1 MLDQSFSSSNF
12 NKLFL
17 KENRK
22 GNFDKSHFTQE
33 YLDKHQEF
41 KTTVGAK
48 INLKKTRILSKEELD
63 EFAEN
68 LESINNE
75 KEEIRLSIFEDYSNT
90 INNHNTPFQFKIICN
105 SSKEVYTVE
114 NDPASYYAVKQ
125 LQRNIHKTFKV
136 IQADRNKIIKQIF
149 NIASDGFPKII
160 IKTDIKSFYE
170 SIPQD
175 KLFKK
180 IENNTLLS
188 PFSKKLIKRLF
199 YEFEDKKD
207 KTKISLG
214 KGVPRGIGISAYLSE
229 LYMRDIDNE
238 IKALE
243 DVIYYARYV
252 DDIIVIICPKTES
265 KKRDYL
271 SEIRAIVSKNLLELK
286 DGTDGKEN
294 KTQEILLFQNE
305 NKNRKDFDS
314 DEFKYLGYKF
324 ILKHFPKNCKT
335 DLTIEISDNKIKE
348 KYIDRLDAIVKAY
361 NNDAKYNEKEARNIM
376 FTRLKFLTGNF
387 HLNNNK
393 RNIKSGVFYSNKM
406 LELNHNNFE
415 SLNTLNLELN
425 KKIKTLSP
433 PKGIKNKNDNFK
445 EKLINHILS
454 NYDFKKGFENK
465 EKFFYTFSFNSNEAS
480 FYSKKFK
487 RVTNKFEVIKSIWK

>member
-12 NKLFL
+12 NKIFL

-22 GNFDKSHFTQE
+22 GNFDKSHFTEE
-33 YLDKHQEF
+33 YLKKHQEF
-41 KTTVGAK
+41 KNIVGEK
-48 INLKKTRILSKEELD
+48 LNLKKTRALTEEELD
-63 EFAEN
+63 NFAER
-68 LESINNE
+68 LEKINNE
-75 KEEIRLSIFEDYSNT
+75 KEEIRLSVFEDYSNV
-90 INNHNTPFQFKIICN
+90 INNQNTPFQFKIVYN
-105 SSKEVYTVE
+105 STKEVYTVE
-114 NDPASYYAVKQ
+114 NDAASYYAIKQ
-125 LQRNIHKTFKV
+125 LQRNIYKTFKV

-149 NIASDGFPKII
+149 NIASDGFPKVI

-207 KTKISLG
+207 KTKIPLG

-229 LYMRDIDNE
+229 LYMRDIDKE
-238 IKALE
+238 IKTLE

-271 SEIRAIVSKNLLELK
+271 SEIKRIVNENLLELK
-286 DGTDGKEN
+286 DGSDGEESKTKEIPLFENKEN
-294 KTQEILLFQNE
+294 NDPISE
-305 NKNRKDFDS
+305 
-314 DEFKYLGYKF
+314 EFKYLGYKF
-324 ILKHFPKNCKT
+324 ILKHFPKKCKT
-335 DLTIEISDNKIKE
+335 DLTFEISDNKIKE
-348 KYIDRLDAIVKAY
+348 KYINRLEALVETY
-361 NNDAKYNEKEARNIM
+361 NNDSKYNEKRARKIM
-376 FTRLKFLTGNF
+376 LERIKFLTGNF

-393 RNIKSGVFYSNKM
+393 KNIKSGVFYSNRM
-406 LELNHNNFE
+406 LELNYNNFE
-415 SLNTLNLELN
+415 SLDFLNSELSRIIN
-425 KKIKTLSP
+425 NLSP
-433 PKGIKNKNDNFK
+433 PVIIHNENNNFK
-445 EKLINHILS
+445 EKLIDHILS
-454 NYDFKKGFENK
+454 NYDFKKGFKNK
-465 EKFFYTFSFNSNEAS
+465 EKFFYTFNFNSKEESS

-487 RVTNKFEVIKSIWK
+487 RITNKFEVIKSIWK

>member
-12 NKLFL
+12 NKIFL

-41 KTTVGAK
+41 KSTIGEK
-48 INLKKTRILSKEELD
+48 LSLKKTKTLTKEELD
-63 EFAEN
+63 EFAER
-68 LESINNE
+68 LENINTE

-90 INNHNTPFQFKIICN
+90 INSQNEPFQFKIIYN
-105 SSKEVYTVE
+105 STKEVYTIE

-125 LQRNIHKTFKV
+125 LQRNIYKTFKV

-180 IENNTLLS
+180 IENNTLVS

-207 KTKISLG
+207 KTKIPLG

-286 DGTDGKEN
+286 DGTDGGEN
-294 KTQEILLFQNE
+294 KTQEIVLFQNS
-305 NKNRKDFDS
+305 NKKPKDCDS
-314 DEFKYLGYKF
+314 NEFKYLGYKF

-335 DLTIEISDNKIKE
+335 DLTLEISDNKIKE

-361 NNDAKYNEKEARNIM
+361 NNDAKYNEKEARKIM
-376 FTRLKFLTGNF
+376 FSRLKFLTGNF

-393 RNIKSGVFYSNKM
+393 RNIKSGVFYSNIM

-425 KKIKTLSP
+425 KKIETLSP

-465 EKFFYTFSFNSNEAS
+465 EKFFYTFSFNSKEAS

>member
-1 MLDQSFSSSNF
+1 MLDQSFSSSNL

-22 GNFDKSHFTQE
+22 GNFDKSHFSQG
-33 YLDKHQEF
+33 YLDKQQEF
-41 KTTVGAK
+41 KTTLREK
-48 INLKKTRILSKEELD
+48 LDLKKTKTLSKEELD
-63 EFAEN
+63 EFADRLEN
-68 LESINNE
+68 INNE
-75 KEEIRLSIFEDYSNT
+75 KEEIRLTIFEGYSNE
-90 INNHNTPFQFKIICN
+90 INSQDIPFQFKIEHNPI
-105 SSKEVYTVE
+105 KEVYTVE
-114 NDPASYYAVKQ
+114 KDPASYYAVKQ
-125 LQRNIHKTFKV
+125 LQHNINKTFKV

-149 NIASDGFPKII
+149 NAVSDGFPKII

-175 KLFKK
+175 RLFKK

-207 KTKISLG
+207 KPKIPLK

-271 SEIRAIVSKNLLELK
+271 NKIRTIVNENLLELK
-286 DGTDGKEN
+286 DGSDGEEN
-294 KTQEILLFQNE
+294 KTQEIELFQDSTRN
-305 NKNRKDFDS
+305 NKDSDS

-324 ILKHFPKNCKT
+324 ILKHFPKNAKT
-335 DLTIEISDNKIKE
+335 ELTIEISDNKIKE
-348 KYIDRLDAIVKAY
+348 KYIDRLDAIVKTY
-361 NNDAKYNEKEARNIM
+361 NNDSKYNEKEARNIM
-376 FTRLKFLTGNF
+376 FARLKFLTGNF

-406 LELNHNNFE
+406 LELNYNSFE
-415 SLNTLNLELN
+415 SLNTLNLELE

-433 PKGIKNKNDNFK
+433 PKGIKNRKDNFK
-445 EKLINHILS
+445 EKLMNHILS
-454 NYDFKKGFENK
+454 KYDFKKGFENK
-465 EKFFYTFSFNSNEAS
+465 EKFFYTFRFNSNEAS

>member
-22 GNFDKSHFTQE
+22 GNFDKTHFTKE
-33 YLDKHQEF
+33 YLDKHEEF
-41 KTTVGAK
+41 KSILREK
-48 INLKKTRILSKEELD
+48 LDLKKIQVLSKEELD
-63 EFAEN
+63 DFAER
-68 LESINNE
+68 LEDVNNE
-75 KEEIRLSIFEDYSNT
+75 KEEIRLSIFESYSNT
-90 INNHNTPFQFKIICN
+90 INSKELPFQFKIEYN
-105 SSKEVYTVE
+105 SIKEAYTVE
-114 NDPASYYAVKQ
+114 KDPASYYAVKQ
-125 LQRNIHKTFKV
+125 LQRNINKTFKV

-149 NIASDGFPKII
+149 NIVSDGFPKII

-207 KTKISLG
+207 KNKIPLG
-214 KGVPRGIGISAYLSE
+214 EGIPRGVGISAYLSE

-238 IKALE
+238 VKALE

-286 DGTDGKEN
+286 DGTDGEEN
-294 KTQEILLFQNE
+294 KTQEIILFQNK
-305 NKNRKDFDS
+305 NKNKKDFDS

-324 ILKHFPKNCKT
+324 ILEHFPKNCKT
-335 DLTIEISDNKIKE
+335 DLTIEISDNKIKK
-348 KYIDRLDAIVKAY
+348 KYIDRLDAIVNVY
-361 NNDAKYNEKEARNIM
+361 NNDSKYNEKEARKMM
-376 FTRLKFLTGNF
+376 FSRLKFLTGNF

-393 RNIKSGVFYSNKM
+393 RNIKSGVFYSNRM

-415 SLNTLNLELN
+415 SLNILNLELN

-433 PKGIKNKNDNFK
+433 PKGIKNKNNNFK

-454 NYDFKKGFENK
+454 NYNFKKGFENK
-465 EKFFYTFSFNSNEAS
+465 EKFFYTFNFNSKEVS
-480 FYSKKFK
+480 FYAKKFK

>member
-22 GNFDKSHFTQE
+22 GNFDKSHFNQE

-41 KTTVGAK
+41 KNTVGEK
-48 INLKKTRILSKEELD
+48 LNLKKTRTLSEDELD
-63 EFAEN
+63 EFAVR
-68 LESINNE
+68 LETINNQ
-75 KEEIRLSIFEDYSNT
+75 KEEIRLSIFDDYSNK
-90 INNHNTPFQFKIICN
+90 INNQKTPFQFKIIYN
-105 SSKEVYTVE
+105 STKEVYTVE
-114 NDPASYYAVKQ
+114 NAPASYYAVKQ
-125 LQRNIHKTFKV
+125 LQRNINKTFKV

-170 SIPQD
+170 SIHQD

-207 KTKISLG
+207 KTKIPLG

-286 DGTDGKEN
+286 DGTDGEEN
-294 KTQEILLFQNE
+294 KTQEIILFQNK
-305 NKNRKDFDS
+305 NKNKKDFDS

-348 KYIDRLDAIVKAY
+348 KYIDRLAAIVPAY
-361 NNDAKYNEKEARNIM
+361 TTDAKYNEKEARNIM
-376 FTRLKFLTGNF
+376 FTRLKFLAGNF

-393 RNIKSGVFYSNKM
+393 RNIKSGVFYSNRM
-406 LELNHNNFE
+406 LELNHNNYE

-433 PKGIKNKNDNFK
+433 PKGIKNKKDNFK

-465 EKFFYTFSFNSNEAS
+465 EKFFYTFSFNSKEAS

>member
-1 MLDQSFSSSNF
+1 MLDQSFSSTNF

-22 GNFDKSHFTQE
+22 GNFDKSHLNTEYFNKQE
-33 YLDKHQEF
+33 EF
-41 KTTVGAK
+41 KNVLREK
-48 INLKKTRILSKEELD
+48 RELKKNKTLSSEKLD
-63 EFAEN
+63 EFAER
-68 LESINNE
+68 LENINNE
-75 KEEIRLSIFEDYSNT
+75 KEEIRLSVFEEYSDK
-90 INNHNTPFQFKIICN
+90 INNQDDPFQFKIEYN
-105 SSKEVYTVE
+105 LVKEVYTVGK
-114 NDPASYYAVKQ
+114 DPASYYAVKQ
-125 LQRNIHKTFKV
+125 LQQNINKTFKV

-175 KLFKK
+175 RLFKK

-207 KTKISLG
+207 KTKIPLK
-214 KGVPRGIGISAYLSE
+214 KGIPRGIGISAYLSE

-238 IKALE
+238 IKELE

-252 DDIIVIICPKTES
+252 DDIIVIVCPKTVS

-271 SEIRAIVSKNLLELK
+271 NEIRAIVSKNLLELK
-286 DGTDGKEN
+286 DGTDGKET
-294 KTQEILLFQNE
+294 KTQEIELFQD
-305 NKNRKDFDS
+305 KIRGRKDSDL

-324 ILKHFPKNCKT
+324 ILKHFPRNAKT
-335 DLTIEISDNKIKE
+335 ELTIEISDNKIKE
-348 KYIDRLDAIVKAY
+348 KYINRLDAIVKAY
-361 NNDAKYNEKEARNIM
+361 NNDSKYNEKEARNIM
-376 FTRLKFLTGNF
+376 FSRLKFLTGNF

-393 RNIKSGVFYSNKM
+393 RNIKSGVFYSNRM

-415 SLNTLNLELN
+415 SLNTLNSELN

-433 PKGIKNKNDNFK
+433 PKGIKNKKDNFK

-465 EKFFYTFSFNSNEAS
+465 EKFFYTFSFNSKEAS